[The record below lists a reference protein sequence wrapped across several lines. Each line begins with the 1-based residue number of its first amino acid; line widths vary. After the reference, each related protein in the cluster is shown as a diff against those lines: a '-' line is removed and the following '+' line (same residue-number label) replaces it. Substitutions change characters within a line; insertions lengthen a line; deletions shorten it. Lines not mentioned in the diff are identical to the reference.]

1 MSEETVSAP
10 PPLHDSR
17 SSRSGGWMSRHK
29 RAILVAATL
38 GVIGS
43 FGVASAQLP
52 PKKNFTDED
61 VRAITHTLH
70 GVDPKL
76 YLIRVPVFTRG
87 VITGSQVYGSL
98 PMSKVERLAA
108 SLRITLD
115 RNANVLAVF
124 DDGDESGDTSGG
136 GDTGGEGG
144 GGSDCSVGGGPG
156 SHIPAQA
163 FDLSNRINVL
173 LRDIETSRYQFLR

>member
-1 MSEETVSAP
+1 MSEENP
-10 PPLHDSR
+10 R
-17 SSRSGGWMSRHK
+17 SSQPGGWMARHK
-29 RAILVAATL
+29 RAVLVAATL

-52 PKKNFTDED
+52 PKKNFTADD
-61 VRAITHTLH
+61 VSAITHSLH

-87 VITGSQVYGSL
+87 IITGSQVYGSL

-108 SLRITLD
+108 SLRVTLD

-124 DDGDESGDTSGG
+124 DDGDSSGDTSGG
-136 GDTGGEGG
+136 GSESGGGEGG